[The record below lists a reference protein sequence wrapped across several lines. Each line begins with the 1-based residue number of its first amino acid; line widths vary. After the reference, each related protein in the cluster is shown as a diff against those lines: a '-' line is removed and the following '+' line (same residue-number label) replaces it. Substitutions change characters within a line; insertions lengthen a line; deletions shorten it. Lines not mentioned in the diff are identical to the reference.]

1 MKARIK
7 MKRDSRSG
15 FTLLEIL
22 LVVVIIGLLVGVAVV
37 RLGSRSGEAKKV
49 ATQRQIDAYKTA
61 LGLYELDNGFYPSS
75 EQGLSAL
82 IVLPTSA
89 PVPNNWKGPYLDP
102 AVLRKD
108 PWGHDYLYVYPGVK
122 NPTGYDLFSP
132 GINGVEGD
140 DDDIGNW
147 Q

>member
-1 MKARIK
+1 
-7 MKRDSRSG
+7 MKRDKQDG

-37 RLGSRSGEAKKV
+37 RLGPRAGEAKKV
-49 ATQRQIDAYKTA
+49 AAQRQIDAYKSG
-61 LGLYELDNGFYPSS
+61 LGLYDLDNGFYPTT
-75 EQGLSAL
+75 EQGLQAL
-82 IVLPTSA
+82 IVAPTTP

-102 AVLRKD
+102 AVIRKD
-108 PWGHDYLYVYPGVK
+108 PWGHDYLYRCPGVK
-122 NPTGYDLFSP
+122 NPTGYDLYSVGP
-132 GINGVEGD
+132 NGVEGD

>member
-1 MKARIK
+1 
-7 MKRDSRSG
+7 MKRNGQSG

-37 RLGSRSGEAKKV
+37 RLGARSGEAKKV
-49 ATQRQIDAYKTA
+49 AAQRQIDAYKTA
-61 LGLYELDNGFYPSS
+61 IGLYELDNGFYPTT
-75 EQGLSAL
+75 EQGLQAL
-82 IVLPTSA
+82 ITQPTTV
-89 PVPNNWKGPYLDP
+89 PIPNNWKGPYLDP
-102 AVLRKD
+102 PVLRKD
-108 PWGHDYLYVYPGVK
+108 PWLHDYLYRYPGVK
-122 NPTGYDLFSP
+122 NSAGFDLYSP

>member
-1 MKARIK
+1 MNFN
-7 MKRDSRSG
+7 KRQSQAG

-37 RLGSRSGEAKKV
+37 RLGARSGEAKVV
-49 ATQRQIDAYKTA
+49 AARRQIDAYKTA
-61 LGLYELDNGFYPSS
+61 LGLYELDNGFYPST

-82 IVLPTSA
+82 IAVPSSA
-89 PVPNNWKGPYLDP
+89 PIPNNWKGPYWDP

-108 PWGHDYLYVYPGVK
+108 PWGHDYLYRLPGVK